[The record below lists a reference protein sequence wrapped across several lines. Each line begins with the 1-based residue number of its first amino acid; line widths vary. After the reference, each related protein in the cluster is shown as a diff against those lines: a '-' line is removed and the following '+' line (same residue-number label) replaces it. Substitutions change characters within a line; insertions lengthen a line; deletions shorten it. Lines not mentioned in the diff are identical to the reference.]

1 MHHQRRIL
9 CLGSSHTEGGFD
21 PKTLTK
27 PFENSWP
34 GYLEHWLRSQDR
46 HCDVIN
52 LGEASYS
59 IEQYALKLL
68 MSLQRWPDITD
79 VIVEFNSMHKIDVE
93 ISEQLHGNKVVGPA
107 IEDRWTVATN
117 QGRTPFTDKQRTYRT
132 SVSNTEAVDY
142 YTSYYKTK
150 HSPQNVDTIKRIA
163 TEMRDGILNETTKQ
177 YVIDKLGHLVEHM
190 PGTDRALEILMDYM
204 YFRAV
209 YESMSDHN
217 VIKYL
222 QNIDHITE
230 ICRNANINCWMYFQ
244 HPTDEWSGSDVY
256 KNVFKPRWSNNWL
269 LDKERFALKP
279 WLIETHGE
287 ETVKSWL
294 ADSIHFV
301 MEPYE
306 KWIQTQLGPWLISQ
320 WNSKVKY

>member
-21 PKTLTK
+21 PNTLTK
-27 PFENSWP
+27 PFEHSWP

-79 VIVEFNSMHKIDVE
+79 VIVEANTMHKIDVE

-107 IEDRWTVATN
+107 IEDRWTMATN
-117 QGRTPFTDKQRTYRT
+117 QGRTPFTDKQRIYRT
-132 SVSNTEAVDY
+132 SVSSTEALEY
-142 YTSYYKTK
+142 YETLYRIHNK
-150 HSPQNVDTIKRIA
+150 QEVDTIRRMA

-190 PGTDRALEILMDYM
+190 PGTDRALEILVDYM

-209 YESMSDHN
+209 YESVSDHN

-222 QNIDHITE
+222 QNLDHITE
-230 ICRNANINCWMYFQ
+230 ICRNNNINCWIYFQ

-320 WNSKVKY
+320 WSPKVKY